1 MRRGV
6 AAQHPSKYVLDENE
20 LQRVSGLARVEFED
34 ARKELEKAHE
44 IAQTMGRGLE
54 DDDDDEHG
62 ENTEDDESAWIE

>member
-1 MRRGV
+1 MLRGV

-54 DDDDDEHG
+54 DDDEDEHG
-62 ENTEDDESAWIE
+62 ENTEDDESAWVE